1 MVELADFLL
10 ANGLHPKCLIGVT
23 HENVARPAQ
32 RFLNFQVIT
41 GIPDETV
48 TSDKT
53 ARVDEGYLKTK
64 RAAEGLPRGPLC
76 LCYQSYEA
84 FLAFTASL
92 RLKGASKA
100 QA

>member
-10 ANGLHPKCLIGVT
+10 ANGLRPKCLIGIT

-64 RAAEGLPRGPLC
+64 RASEGVPRGPLC
-76 LCYQSYEA
+76 LCYQSYDA

-92 RLKGASKA
+92 RLKSARA
-100 QA
+100 PA